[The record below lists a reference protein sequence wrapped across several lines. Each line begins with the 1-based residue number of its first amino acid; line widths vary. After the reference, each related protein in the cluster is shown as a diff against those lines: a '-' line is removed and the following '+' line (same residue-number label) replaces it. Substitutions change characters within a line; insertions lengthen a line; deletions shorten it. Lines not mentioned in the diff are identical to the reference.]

1 MICWRNWALINV
13 LCASHKCITLWTFS
27 GVKKNAFLWSWS
39 DREPNNGTNILL
51 QNLLNGNF
59 IYKYVCVCVCVC
71 VRERAQSCLTL
82 HHSVDCSPPGSSVC
96 GILQARILEWIGISF
111 SRGSSLPRG
120 QTQVSCVSFIGKQI
134 LYHCTTWKSYV
145 NILSLKAWIFTLI
158 SVPPP
163 CHLG

>member
-1 MICWRNWALINV
+1 MHSFEVEVTENLTMEQISCFKTYIMEILYINM
-13 LCASHKCITLWTFS
+13 C
-27 GVKKNAFLWSWS
+27 
-39 DREPNNGTNILL
+39 
-51 QNLLNGNF
+51 
-59 IYKYVCVCVCVC
+59 VCVCVCVC
-71 VRERAQSCLTL
+71 VRARARAQSCLTL

-145 NILSLKAWIFTLI
+145 NILSLKAWIFSLI